1 MKKVLT
7 STRKIRFQ
15 DCDPFNHLNNSR
27 YIDYF
32 LNAREDQLIEHYN
45 LDVYEEAKQ
54 YGKSWVV
61 RSNQISYINPA
72 HNMEEV
78 CIESQLIKFS
88 NKQLTVELVM
98 WNKDQTHIKA
108 FAWVSFVHFNITTQ
122 KAETHDERF
131 MGLFKK
137 VINPVEQTSFEE
149 RGRFLTIKY
158 ARAS

>member
-1 MKKVLT
+1 MEKILS

-15 DCDPFNHLNNSR
+15 DCDPFNHLNNAR

-32 LNAREDQLIEHYN
+32 MNAREDQLIEHYDLN
-45 LDVYEEAKQ
+45 VYEEAKK

-61 RSNQISYINPA
+61 RSNQINYINPA

-78 CIESQLIKFS
+78 LIESQLIKYS
-88 NKQLTVELVM
+88 NKQLSVELIM
-98 WNKDQTHIKA
+98 WNKDKTHIKA
-108 FAWVSFVHFNITTQ
+108 FAWISFVHFNIATQ
-122 KAETHDERF
+122 KAETHEQRF
-131 MGLFKK
+131 IELFQE
-137 VINPVEQTSFEE
+137 VVNPVEQHSFEE